1 MAEPRGSLLEV
12 APPAGAEA
20 VASPPAG
27 VAADF
32 ACLPVK
38 RVRGPA
44 ETEEG
49 AGALASAPVRL
60 GGLSGTDVT
69 PSGRVRPECRF

>member
-38 RVRGPA
+38 RLRGPA
-44 ETEEG
+44 EAA
-49 AGALASAPVRL
+49 AGGEVITPAPVRF
-60 GGLSGTDVT
+60 GGLSGTVVT

>member
-20 VASPPAG
+20 PASPPAG

-38 RVRGPA
+38 RLRGPA
-44 ETEEG
+44 EAATG
-49 AGALASAPVRL
+49 AEAPASPPVRF
-60 GGLSGTDVT
+60 GGLSGTEVT

>member
-12 APPAGAEA
+12 APPAEAEA

-27 VAADF
+27 F

-38 RVRGPA
+38 RLRGPA
-44 ETEEG
+44 EAA
-49 AGALASAPVRL
+49 AGGEVVTPAPVRF
-60 GGLSGTDVT
+60 GGLSGTVVT